1 MQVNKIFCSAVF
13 FVLMSYSCFAQS
25 ELNDVQA
32 RLDDYTKKELP
43 EKVFLH
49 TDKNFYT
56 AGEIVWFKAY
66 VVDGIFHK
74 PLPASKVAYVELLD
88 KNNLPVY
95 RTKIALNEKGGNGS
109 IQLSFNLNS
118 GYYRIRAYTNWMKN
132 QGTNLFFEKDIA
144 VINPLKT
151 PETQVKKP
159 AVSYRLQLFPEGGNL
174 VNGISSKI
182 AFHLTEATGKG
193 LDGKGY
199 LLNSA
204 NDTLSTFTPFKFGM
218 GHFVITPQSGEVY
231 KVNFVMND
239 GSTVSQVLPRSFET
253 GYVMQLEEAADNR
266 IKITVKTN
274 IHPGYPEIFLLA
286 QTRQVVKAAQ
296 KSLITDGNAVF
307 TIDKK
312 ALGEGVSQL
321 TVFNNERKPVCERLF
336 FVQPTS
342 TKQVALQTSKQ
353 NYSTREK
360 VELAVPSSE
369 QENLSLSVYRLD
381 ELEKGDAVNI
391 DQYLW
396 LTSELNGNIEQA
408 GYYFSTYN
416 DEVAK
421 ATDYLMLTN
430 GWRRFKWENVFN
442 QSPVIKFPREQ
453 FGHIVTAR
461 VVNSRTNLPAPDRQV
476 FLSVPR
482 SPQKLFTAISD
493 SNGMVQ
499 FDIRNYFG
507 QSEMVA
513 QTNQKIDSFYRVEIL
528 SPFDENYTT
537 HPYQV
542 LTLSSSYQNTILDR
556 SINMQAQNIYKA
568 DSIHKFLKPYI
579 IDTFPFYG
587 VPLYT
592 YKLDDYTRFRTMEE
606 VLREYVREINVGV
619 KGSGNSLRFKLFN
632 QTDRA
637 LYTDNILVLMD
648 GIPLFDPNK
657 IFSVDPLS
665 IRKLDVVNEN
675 YVLGGYVFHGLANFL
690 SYEGLYDRIEINP
703 QAITVDYE
711 GLQLQREFYSPD
723 YSTTIQHN
731 SRVPDLRTTLF
742 WMPDVTTNKMQF
754 YTGDNK
760 GRYIIVLQGVD
771 TNGKTITASSSIE
784 VN

>member
-13 FVLMSYSCFAQS
+13 FVLISYSCFAQS

-32 RLDDYTKKELP
+32 QLNDYTKKELP
-43 EKVFLH
+43 EKLFLH

-56 AGEIVWFKAY
+56 AGEVLWFKAY

-74 PLPASKVAYVELLD
+74 PLPASKVAYIELLD
-88 KNNLPVY
+88 KNNLPVS
-95 RTKIALNEKGGNGS
+95 RAKIALNEKGGNGS

-132 QGTNLFFEKDIA
+132 QGSNQFFEKNIA
-144 VINPLKT
+144 IVNPLKT
-151 PETQVKKP
+151 PEAQGKKQT
-159 AVSYRLQLFPEGGNL
+159 VSYKLQLFPEGGNL
-174 VNGISSKI
+174 VNGLSSKI
-182 AFHLTEATGKG
+182 AFHLADATGKG

-204 NDTLSTFTPFKFGM
+204 NDTLSTFAPFKFGM
-218 GHFVITPQSGEVY
+218 GHFVMTPQSGEVY
-231 KVNFVMND
+231 KVNFVMSD
-239 GSTVSQVLPRSFET
+239 RSTVTQVLPRSFET
-253 GYVMQLEEAADNR
+253 GYVMQLEEAPDNKIR
-266 IKITVKTN
+266 ITVKTN
-274 IHPGYPEIFLLA
+274 VHSAYPEIFLLA

-296 KSLITDGNAVF
+296 KNLITDGTAVF
-307 TIDKK
+307 TVDKK
-312 ALGEGVSQL
+312 NLGEGVSQF
-321 TVFNNERKPVCERLF
+321 TIFNNEKKPVCERLF
-336 FVQPTS
+336 FIQPTS
-342 TKQVALQTSKQ
+342 TNQVSLQASKQ

-360 VELAVPSSE
+360 VELTIPSSE

-396 LTSELNGNIEQA
+396 LTSELNGNIEDP
-408 GYYFSTYN
+408 GYYFSSYSE
-416 DEVAK
+416 EVAK
-421 ATDYLMLTN
+421 ASDYLMLTN
-430 GWRRFKWENVFN
+430 GWRRFKWEKVLD

-461 VVNSRTNLPAPDRQV
+461 IINSRTNLVAAGKQV
-476 FLSVPR
+476 FLSVPK
-482 SPQKLFTAISD
+482 SAQKLYTAISD

-499 FDIRNYFG
+499 FDIKDYFG
-507 QSEMVA
+507 QSEMVV
-513 QTNQKIDSFYRVEIL
+513 QTNQKIDSFYRIEIL

-537 HPYQV
+537 NSYPA
-542 LTLSSSYQNTILDR
+542 LTLSATFKNAILDR
-556 SINMQAQNIYKA
+556 SIDMQAQNIYQS
-568 DSIHKFLKPYI
+568 DSIHKFLKPAI
-579 IDTFPFYG
+579 VDTFPFYG

-606 VLREYVREINVGV
+606 VLREYVREVNVGV
-619 KGSGNSLRFKLFN
+619 KGSGSTLRFKLFN
-632 QTDRA
+632 QTDRE

-657 IFSVDPLS
+657 IFSVDPLK

-675 YVLGGYVFHGLANFL
+675 YVLGGYIFHGLANFL
-690 SYEGLYDRIEINP
+690 SYEGLYDQIELNP

-723 YSTTIQHN
+723 YSTSIQQN

-742 WMPDVTTNKMQF
+742 WTPDVTTNKIQF

-760 GRYIIVLQGVD
+760 GRYVVVLQGVD
-771 TNGKTITASSSIE
+771 ANGKTISASSSIE